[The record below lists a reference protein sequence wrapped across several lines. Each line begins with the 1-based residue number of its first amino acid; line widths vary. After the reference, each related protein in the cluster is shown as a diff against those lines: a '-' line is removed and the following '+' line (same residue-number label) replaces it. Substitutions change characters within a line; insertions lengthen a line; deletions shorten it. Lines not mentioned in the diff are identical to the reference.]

1 MHVSM
6 MSQFCHGRTDKAILG
21 VGYCSL
27 LKDEG
32 DGCDGAGN
40 DVDGDHPITE
50 CSGVQWLDGLGGQV

>member
-1 MHVSM
+1 MKP
-6 MSQFCHGRTDKAILG
+6 QCNDEYNFIAGA
-21 VGYCSL
+21 
-27 LKDEG
+27 EG